1 MHRSSS
7 PSAPAQPVLHRQHA
21 SLAPRGGVRV
31 VVVDDSDHFRAGLVR
46 ALGRAPGVSEVVD
59 APDGATGL
67 HLIRTLLPDVAVVD
81 DRMPGLGGVDVARAV
96 SGDPVLR
103 GVRVVVLSGSPTEGL
118 AARATAAGAVG
129 TLDKNATRRELCEAI
144 AATARAAA

>member
-1 MHRSSS
+1 MHRTDST
-7 PSAPAQPVLHRQHA
+7 PAPAQPVPPHA
-21 SLAPRGGVRV
+21 PRTPRGGVRV

-46 ALGRAPGVSEVVD
+46 ALSRAPGVQEVVD

-67 HLIRTLLPDVAVVD
+67 HLIRALLPDVAVVD

-103 GVRVVVLSGSPTEGL
+103 GVRVLVLSGSPSDGL
-118 AARATAAGAVG
+118 AARATAAGAVS
-129 TLDKNATRRELCEAI
+129 TLDKNATRQELCEAI
-144 AATARAAA
+144 AATAQRLT